1 MVSHLLC
8 IFLLFLGFSCLNYAC
23 ANAELR
29 ALMEIK
35 ASLDPENRL
44 LSSWTS
50 DGDPC
55 SGSFEGV
62 VCNEHH
68 KVGNISL
75 PAKGLTG
82 KLSPALAELKCM
94 SGLYLHYNN
103 LNGEIPRELGNL
115 TELTELYLDFN
126 NLTGSIPH
134 EIGKMASLQGEN
146 VLFFQFLAFTSSF
159 QYQFNDKFHSIC
171 LVYVQIF
178 LLNW

>member
-1 MVSHLLC
+1 MD
-8 IFLLFLGFSCLNYAC
+8 YAS

-50 DGDPC
+50 GGDPC
-55 SGSFEGV
+55 SGSFLGV

-75 PAKGLTG
+75 PAMELTG

-94 SGLYLHYNN
+94 SGLYLHYNK

-126 NLTGSIPH
+126 NLSGAIPP
-134 EIGKMASLQGEN
+134 EIGRMASLQGE
-146 VLFFQFLAFTSSF
+146 
-159 QYQFNDKFHSIC
+159 YHFNHKLHSIC
-171 LVYVQIF
+171 FTNF
-178 LLNW
+178 LLPTYNDRFPESSHR